1 MIVDLVH
8 ATKPD
13 LASYQLPIKGVE
25 LIKQFTA
32 CHLESHPK
40 CKIKSLLS
48 KSLTGNQHLKTNSL
62 QANSLKPE
70 SQHPPSETIYVAGWG
85 STCHKNGQPFI
96 AGEKLK
102 QTQANELLYLHLTQS
117 LLPHLV
123 QLPGWDDLNENQ
135 QGALLSFGHSL
146 GADLFVLAPQLPLA
160 KALRDR
166 RWYLIPDILERYYGP
181 NPGANIVR
189 RRQAE
194 AQLFLLEIRKDS
206 YTLINQSRQLM
217 VTTPTLQ
224 GPDVVALQQALLS
237 YGYEITQDGIFGP
250 LTQWAVEK
258 FQDAVGL
265 AINGIA
271 DVQTQRIL
279 HARPLYLN
287 DPYLIGSDVRQV
299 QSQLDRIGYDVAIDG
314 IFGLQTWRAVI
325 YFQTYFNLPE
335 NGVVQGKTLTQLL
348 YLPALTQAA

>member
-8 ATKPD
+8 AAKPD
-13 LASYQLPIKGVE
+13 LTSYQLPIKGIE
-25 LIKQFTA
+25 LIKQFTE

-40 CKIKSLLS
+40 HPSNSLRSNPLIDHQQRQTHS
-48 KSLTGNQHLKTNSL
+48 LKTRSL
-62 QANSLKPE
+62 EQE
-70 SQHPPSETIYVAGWG
+70 SQQQHTHTIYVAGWN
-85 STCHKNGQPFI
+85 STCHKSGQPFI

-102 QTQANELLYLHLTQS
+102 QTQANELLYLQIKQS
-117 LLPHLV
+117 LLPHLI

-146 GADLFVLAPQLPLA
+146 GEDLFVLAPQLPLA

-166 RWYLIPDILERYYGP
+166 RWYLIPDILKRYYGP
-181 NPGANIVR
+181 NPGADIVR

-194 AQLFLLEIRKDS
+194 ARLFLQEIRKDG

-217 VTTPTLQ
+217 VTTPALQ
-224 GPDVVALQQALLS
+224 GPDVIDLQQALLR
-237 YGYEITQDGIFGP
+237 YGYEIAQDGIFGP

-258 FQDAVGL
+258 FQAAVGL
-265 AINGIA
+265 PINGIA
-271 DVQTQRIL
+271 DIQTQRIL

-299 QSQLDRIGYDVAIDG
+299 QSQLDRIGYDVEING
-314 IFGLQTWRAVI
+314 IFGLKTWRAVI
-325 YFQTYFNLPE
+325 YFQTYFNLPD
-335 NGVVQGKTLTQLL
+335 NGVVQGKTLTHLL

>member
-8 ATKPD
+8 AAQPN
-13 LASYQLPIKGVE
+13 LASYQLPTKGVE
-25 LIKQFTA
+25 LIKQFTE
-32 CHLESHPK
+32 CHLKSCRQHP
-40 CKIKSLLS
+40 S
-48 KSLTGNQHLKTNSL
+48 KSWPNKLPIDNQQQLETQKTQSPGPNSEHSPHLVTY
-62 QANSLKPE
+62 
-70 SQHPPSETIYVAGWG
+70 TAGWG
-85 STCHKNGQPFI
+85 STCDKNGQPFT
-96 AGEKLK
+96 AGTTLK
-102 QTQANELLYLHLTQS
+102 QTQANELLHQQLQQS

-135 QGALLSFGHSL
+135 QGALLSFAHSL
-146 GADLFVLAPQLPLA
+146 GEDLFVFASQLPLA

-166 RWYLIPDILERYYGP
+166 RWYLVPDILKRYYGP
-181 NPGANIVR
+181 NPGADIVR

-194 AQLFLLEIRKDS
+194 AQLFLLEIRQNS

-217 VTTPTLQ
+217 LTTPALQ
-224 GPDVVALQQALLS
+224 GHDVKVLQQALGH
-237 YGYEITQDGIFGP
+237 YGYEIVQDGIFGP
-250 LTQWAVEK
+250 LTQWAIEK

-265 AINGIA
+265 PLSGIA

-299 QSQLDRIGYDVAIDG
+299 QSQLDRIGYDVDIDG

-325 YFQTYFNLPE
+325 YFQAYFNLPE
-335 NGVVQGKTLTQLL
+335 TGVVQGKTLTQLL
-348 YLPALTQAA
+348 YLPALTHAA